1 MANLKSTKD
10 KQRSTK
16 HTHKTK
22 DRVTHRVKSCASR
35 RVSSFCFLKIY
46 SGGRRIEM
54 CSIVNQSTARKSDQ
68 SEAAISGRLANQNPG
83 KRTNQKAGY
92 KKKQPIDCRDTL
104 HSTCHVNQNQDHTKA
119 LNIPLTLT
127 QGDLLQEALAV
138 TLAKYQTQ
146 ALNIPVKV
154 PLGGGRYAELTEW
167 NGSKRV
173 DLRFWKT
180 DTIPTKVGV
189 SLSLPQ
195 WKDLYSAMQ
204 VVDDLI
210 S

>member
-1 MANLKSTKD
+1 
-10 KQRSTK
+10 
-16 HTHKTK
+16 
-22 DRVTHRVKSCASR
+22 
-35 RVSSFCFLKIY
+35 
-46 SGGRRIEM
+46 M

-68 SEAAISGRLANQNPG
+68 SEVAISGRLANQKPG

-92 KKKQPIDCRDTL
+92 KKKQPIDSIETKSSFYGKQRQESKTRLTL
-104 HSTCHVNQNQDHTKA
+104 HSTCHVNQNKKTRPKHWTFRSPWHK
-119 LNIPLTLT
+119 
-127 QGDLLQEALAV
+127 GDLLQEALAV
-138 TLAKYQTQ
+138 TFAKDQTQ

-189 SLSLPQ
+189 SVSLPQ
-195 WKDLYSAMQ
+195 WKVLLNIKYKSDSRKMSFWLTECSG
-204 VVDDLI
+204 
-210 S
+210 SG

>member
-1 MANLKSTKD
+1 
-10 KQRSTK
+10 
-16 HTHKTK
+16 
-22 DRVTHRVKSCASR
+22 
-35 RVSSFCFLKIY
+35 
-46 SGGRRIEM
+46 M

-68 SEAAISGRLANQNPG
+68 SEVVISGRLANQNPG

-92 KKKQPIDCRDTL
+92 KKKQMSRKSKSKD
-104 HSTCHVNQNQDHTKA
+104 QTKA
-119 LNIPLTLT
+119 LSIPFTLT

-138 TLAKYQTQ
+138 TFAKDQTQ
-146 ALNIPVKV
+146 ALSIPVKV
-154 PLGGGRYAELTEW
+154 PLGGGRYAEPTEW

-180 DTIPTKVGV
+180 DTSPTKVGI

-195 WKDLYSAMQ
+195 WKVLYSAMQ
-204 VVDDLI
+204 VVNDLL